1 MAGETKKRTSI
12 YEIKVTFQ
20 AHSVKTLEHFLV
32 FFFFFLSFF
41 SFPSF
46 FLFFLSIYIFFGWGW
61 GGGGRGV
68 RWGVD
73 SKK

>member
-20 AHSVKTLEHFLV
+20 AHSVKTLEHLFVCFSQFL
-32 FFFFFLSFF
+32 FFSFLLSFLSFYLY
-41 SFPSF
+41 F
-46 FLFFLSIYIFFGWGW
+46 FWVGV